1 MRPLEQHPFDPY
13 NRPIRAPSSD
23 SVYARA
29 QATAAEN
36 IKIPS
41 GAKYVRLSM
50 THDHFLLFGTTTSAA
65 AVAADTTDG
74 TASEL
79 FSAAKGEHWRYCSTG
94 DFTGISVICQSS
106 AAPVITA
113 TFYTE

>member
-1 MRPLEQHPFDPY
+1 MRSLEIHPFEAY
-13 NRPIRAPSSD
+13 GRPIRAPSTD

-50 THDHFLLFGTTTSAA
+50 THDHFLLFGTTTAAA
-65 AVAADTTDG
+65 AVAGDTTDG
-74 TASEL
+74 TASEH

-94 DFTGISVICQSS
+94 DFTGISVITQAT